1 MIDPT
6 KTPAIVCISADNA
19 ETLAS
24 QFRRY
29 GFDYDVHVVHSA
41 LEGKPTTKAFLED
54 GSTVAL
60 YVMDSALP
68 DATWYEAVSMM
79 RTVVPTARRVV
90 VTPWERFVAEGAA
103 TFRRAQAAGK
113 IDAHLLLPR
122 GVRDEEF
129 HVAIG
134 ELLNDW
140 GATAAPQVESIQ
152 VISPVATPL
161 TRQIS
166 EFQLRSGT
174 PHGIHHPDSEQG
186 RAVLARYTGEPDRWP
201 LVAAADIV
209 EHCTSVRQL
218 ATRLYGRPDEIELE
232 GVVDLAI
239 VGAGPAGLAAPVY
252 ASSEGLST
260 VAIESDAIGGQAG
273 TSSMIRNYL
282 GFPRGISGM
291 RLTQRARSQA
301 IRFGTRF
308 FTGWPATGIT
318 AGTDGGPHRLHTDG
332 GDVLARCVVVG
343 TGVTYRRLGVASLE
357 ELVGNGVHYG
367 AAMAVAPELVGQ
379 DVIVVGGGNSAGQAA
394 VHLARYA
401 RSVTIV
407 IRRTDL
413 TATMSTYLINEIE
426 YNPRITVCGDCE
438 VVDGGAGEDAHLAWV
453 ELRHL
458 DTGELERREVRAL
471 CLLIG
476 AEPQSGW
483 LPSEVLREDR
493 GFILTGRDL
502 HAEAWHG
509 DRPPADLETSVPGVF
524 AIGDIRSGSMKRVAS
539 ATGEGATVVSL
550 VHAHLAGLD

>member
-41 LEGKPTTKAFLED
+41 LEGKHTTKALLED

-60 YVMDSALP
+60 CVMDSALP

-79 RTVVPTARRVV
+79 RTAVPTARRVV
-90 VTPWERFVAEGAA
+90 VTPWERFVAEGTA
-103 TFRRAQAAGK
+103 TFRHAQAAGK

-152 VISPVATPL
+152 VISPARTPL

-166 EFQLRSGT
+166 EFLLRSGT

-201 LVAAADIV
+201 LVAADDIV

-239 VGAGPAGLAAPVY
+239 VGAGPAGLAAAVY

-273 TSSMIRNYL
+273 ASSMIRNYL

-291 RLTQRARSQA
+291 RLTQRAEPGDPLRHQVL
-301 IRFGTRF
+301 
-308 FTGWPATGIT
+308 
-318 AGTDGGPHRLHTDG
+318 HRL
-332 GDVLARCVVVG
+332 A
-343 TGVTYRRLGVASLE
+343 
-357 ELVGNGVHYG
+357 
-367 AAMAVAPELVGQ
+367 
-379 DVIVVGGGNSAGQAA
+379 
-394 VHLARYA
+394 
-401 RSVTIV
+401 
-407 IRRTDL
+407 
-413 TATMSTYLINEIE
+413 
-426 YNPRITVCGDCE
+426 
-438 VVDGGAGEDAHLAWV
+438 
-453 ELRHL
+453 
-458 DTGELERREVRAL
+458 
-471 CLLIG
+471 
-476 AEPQSGW
+476 
-483 LPSEVLREDR
+483 
-493 GFILTGRDL
+493 
-502 HAEAWHG
+502 G
-509 DRPPADLETSVPGVF
+509 DRDHG
-524 AIGDIRSGSMKRVAS
+524 RY
-539 ATGEGATVVSL
+539 
-550 VHAHLAGLD
+550 